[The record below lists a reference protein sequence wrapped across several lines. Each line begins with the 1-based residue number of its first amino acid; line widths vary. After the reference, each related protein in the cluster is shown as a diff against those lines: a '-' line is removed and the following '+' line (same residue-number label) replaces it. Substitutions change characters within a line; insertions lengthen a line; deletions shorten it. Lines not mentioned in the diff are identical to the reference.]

1 MTGSV
6 KGADVETGAAAAT
19 NGGGLWTGCAAAAAA
34 FTSLPSIIC
43 HTPAGEGEAA
53 GAAFPGTNF
62 PSFHV
67 SAEGI
72 LCSELAAAHYVKD
85 FVESR
90 VEVVVRS
97 PK

>member
-6 KGADVETGAAAAT
+6 KGADVETGAAVT
-19 NGGGLWTGCAAAAAA
+19 NGGGLWTGGAAAAAA

-43 HTPAGEGEAA
+43 HTPAGEGEDA

-67 SAEGI
+67 SAAGI
-72 LCSELAAAHYVKD
+72 LCHAAAT
-85 FVESR
+85 
-90 VEVVVRS
+90 
-97 PK
+97 